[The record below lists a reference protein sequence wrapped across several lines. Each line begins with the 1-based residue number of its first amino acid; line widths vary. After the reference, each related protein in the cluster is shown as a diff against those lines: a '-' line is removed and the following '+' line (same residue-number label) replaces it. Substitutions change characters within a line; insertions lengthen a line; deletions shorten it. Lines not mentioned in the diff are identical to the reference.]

1 MGSVCMEAVAL
12 CWERALAG
20 KRRFPHA
27 LLDLHSTGPGQCEE
41 VAERGTRPGLGT
53 KGPES

>member
-1 MGSVCMEAVAL
+1 MGPVCMEAVAL
-12 CWERALAG
+12 YWERALAG